1 MTETGHTLQ
10 IENANRLC
18 MTGISEVES
27 FSESKVVAAISGKDR
42 RITIIGSNLKISA
55 FQKENGNL
63 RLDGEIRQITY
74 SAGKLSAVGKIFK

>member
-18 MTGISEVES
+18 MTGVSEVES
-27 FSESKVVAAISGKDR
+27 FSESKIVAVISGKDK
-42 RITIIGSNLKISA
+42 ITIIGSNLKISV

-63 RLDGEIRQITY
+63 RLDGEIRQVSY
-74 SAGKLSAVGKIFK
+74 SAGKLSAVSKIFK

>member
-27 FSESKVVAAISGKDR
+27 FSESKIVALISGKD
-42 RITIIGSNLKISA
+42 RITIIGSNLKISV

-63 RLDGEIRQITY
+63 RLDGEIRQVTY
-74 SAGKLSAVGKIFK
+74 SAGKLSAVSKIFK

>member
-10 IENANRLC
+10 IENATRLC

-27 FSESKVVAAISGKDR
+27 FSESKIVAVISGKDR
-42 RITIIGSNLKISA
+42 ITIVGSNLKISV

-63 RLDGEIRQITY
+63 RLDGEIRQVTY
-74 SAGKLSAVGKIFK
+74 SAGKLSAVSKIFK

>member
-42 RITIIGSNLKISA
+42 ITIIGNNLKISV

-63 RLDGEIRQITY
+63 RLDGEIRQVTY

>member
-27 FSESKVVAAISGKDR
+27 LSESKIVAVISGKD
-42 RITIIGSNLKISA
+42 RITIIGSNLKISV

-63 RLDGEIRQITY
+63 RLDGEIRQVTY
-74 SAGKLSAVGKIFK
+74 SAAKLSAVSKIFK

>member
-27 FSESKVVAAISGKDR
+27 FSESKIVAVISGKD
-42 RITIIGSNLKISA
+42 RITIIGSNLKISV
-55 FQKENGNL
+55 FQKENGEL
-63 RLDGEIRQITY
+63 RGR
-74 SAGKLSAVGKIFK
+74 

>member
-42 RITIIGSNLKISA
+42 ITIIGSNLKISV

>member
-27 FSESKVVAAISGKDR
+27 FSESKIVAVISGKD
-42 RITIIGSNLKISA
+42 RITIIGSNLKISV

-63 RLDGEIRQITY
+63 RLDGKIRQVTY
-74 SAGKLSAVGKIFK
+74 SAGKLSAVSKIFK

>member
-27 FSESKVVAAISGKDR
+27 FSESKIVAVISGKG
-42 RITIIGSNLKISA
+42 RITIIGSNLKISV

-63 RLDGEIRQITY
+63 RLDGEIRQVTY
-74 SAGKLSAVGKIFK
+74 SAGKLSAVSKIFK

>member
-27 FSESKVVAAISGKDR
+27 FSESKIVAVISGKD
-42 RITIIGSNLKISA
+42 RITIIGSNLKISV

-63 RLDGEIRQITY
+63 RLDGEIRQVTY
-74 SAGKLSAVGKIFK
+74 SAGTLSAVSNIFI

>member
-10 IENANRLC
+10 IENSNRLC

-27 FSESKVVAAISGKDR
+27 FSESKIVAVISGKD
-42 RITIIGSNLKISA
+42 RITIIGSNLKISV

-63 RLDGEIRQITY
+63 RLDGEIRQVTY
-74 SAGKLSAVGKIFK
+74 SAGKLSAVSKIFK

>member
-27 FSESKVVAAISGKDR
+27 FSESKIVAVISGKD
-42 RITIIGSNLKISA
+42 RITIIGSNLKISV

-63 RLDGEIRQITY
+63 RLDGEIRQVTY
-74 SAGKLSAVGKIFK
+74 SAGKLSVVSKIFK

>member
-42 RITIIGSNLKISA
+42 ITIIGSNLKISV

-63 RLDGEIRQITY
+63 RLDGEIRQVTY

>member
-27 FSESKVVAAISGKDR
+27 FSESKVVAVISGKDR
-42 RITIIGSNLKISA
+42 ITIVGSNLKISV

-63 RLDGEIRQITY
+63 RLDGEIRQVTY
-74 SAGKLSAVGKIFK
+74 SAGKLSAVGKLFK

>member
-27 FSESKVVAAISGKDR
+27 FSENKVVAVISGKDR
-42 RITIIGSNLKISA
+42 ITIVGSNLKISV

-63 RLDGEIRQITY
+63 RLDGEIRQVTY
-74 SAGKLSAVGKIFK
+74 SAGKLSAVGKLFK

>member
-27 FSESKVVAAISGKDR
+27 FSESKIVAVISGKD
-42 RITIIGSNLKISA
+42 RITIIGSNLKISV

-63 RLDGEIRQITY
+63 RLDGEIRQVTY
-74 SAGKLSAVGKIFK
+74 SAGKLSAVSKIFK

>member
-27 FSESKVVAAISGKDR
+27 FSESKIVAVISGKDR
-42 RITIIGSNLKISA
+42 ITIIGNNLKISV

-63 RLDGEIRQITY
+63 RLDGEIRQVTY
-74 SAGKLSAVGKIFK
+74 SAAKLSAVSKIFK